1 MAGCSFASFPQSL
14 VDYLISDCSLVQ
26 EREVVFWS
34 PSSQVVVARKQQRL
48 GSLVL
53 SEEPIKR
60 ISDDQALPVLMKV
73 GRSGST
79 V

>member
-1 MAGCSFASFPQSL
+1 MLTLLLS
-14 VDYLISDCSLVQ
+14 Q
-26 EREVVFWS
+26 EREVVFWA
-34 PSSQVVVARKQQRL
+34 PSSQVVLARKQQRL

-53 SEEPIKR
+53 SEQPIKK

-73 GRSGST
+73 RRDCPM

>member
-1 MAGCSFASFPQSL
+1 M
-14 VDYLISDCSLVQ
+14 
-26 EREVVFWS
+26 FWA
-34 PSSQVVVARKQQRL
+34 PSSQVVLARKQQRL

-53 SEEPIKR
+53 SEEPIKK

-73 GRSGST
+73 SRDCPR